1 MRILQEEE
9 LEEIC
14 SSSQQAGEVPYEE
27 TDFEIKAGLPP
38 EFGYGTEH
46 LIRLRHGLSIQMI
59 QGSLS
64 QELTLEKQHDMAF
77 PLTAKF
83 YLAGGSRILSPGC
96 TEVKTEY
103 EEYCGHHYL
112 YCLPEMQEF
121 EQYEA
126 EKPFSILYICW
137 ELEYIRSFQQEWSEI
152 STALQQVI
160 QGTSRKRFHQSL
172 GKMPQN
178 VQTTVQ
184 QIFHCPYSGVVKQVY
199 LESKALEI
207 FAIQLSHYQNARQS
221 EQSSVLRATDIQ
233 RLHQARELL
242 QRQFDTPPSIAALAQ
257 QVGLNRRKL
266 TEGFRQLFGTTPFG
280 CLRDYRLE
288 QARSLLID
296 SEESVE
302 FVMRQVGYCD
312 RSHFATAFRKKF
324 GVNPKTYQ
332 LQRQHQNISI

>member
-1 MRILQEEE
+1 MRIIQEAE
-9 LEEIC
+9 LEQLYTF
-14 SSSQQAGEVPYEE
+14 SQETGEVLYEE
-27 TDFEIKAGLPP
+27 TDFEVKTELPP
-38 EFGYGTEH
+38 QLGQGTGH
-46 LIRLRHGLSIQMI
+46 HIQLRHGLSIQLI

-64 QELTLEKQHDMAF
+64 QGLILEKQHDTEF

-96 TEVKTEY
+96 AEVQPDY

-126 EKPFSILYICW
+126 GKPFSILYVCL

-160 QGTSRKRFHQSL
+160 QGAPGKRFHQAL
-172 GKMPQN
+172 GKMPRAI
-178 VQTTVQ
+178 QTIVQ
-184 QIFHCPYSGVVKQVY
+184 QILHCPYGGVVKQVY
-199 LESKALEI
+199 LESKALEL
-207 FAIQLSHYQNARQS
+207 FAMQLSDYQDARQS
-221 EQSSVLRATDIQ
+221 ERSSPLRSTDIQ
-233 RLHQARELL
+233 RLYQARELL
-242 QRQFDTPPSIAALAQ
+242 QRQFDTPPSIATLAQ

-266 TEGFRQLFGTTPFG
+266 NEGFQQLFGTTPFG

-288 QARSLLID
+288 QARSLLSD

-302 FVMRQVGYCD
+302 LIMKQVGYRD

-332 LQRQHQNISI
+332 LQRQQNI